1 MRRMQN
7 TPFFLMIP
15 VIVVMLAGCATA
27 PNAGVWDEG
36 AGAGAGDPAAAIRAA
51 DAAEARA
58 AIRSVLTEQVAAWN
72 SGDIEGFMAGYLR
85 SDSLRFASGNSVQ
98 RGWQTTLSRY
108 RRSYPDREAMGT
120 LAFSDLDVDVMS
132 RDRAMVFGRWRL
144 GDAPNDPHG
153 LFTLIFAK
161 VPAGQDEPAWRIIH
175 DHTSAAR

>member
-1 MRRMQN
+1 MQS
-7 TPFFLMIP
+7 TPFFQMIA
-15 VIVVMLAGCATA
+15 VLAVLLAGCAPG
-27 PNAGVWDEG
+27 PNADVRDEG
-36 AGAGAGDPAAAIRAA
+36 ARAGGGAPAGISSAA
-51 DAAEARA
+51 DAAEART
-58 AIRSVLTEQVAAWN
+58 AIRSVLLEQVAAWN
-72 SGDIEGFMAGYLR
+72 RGDIEGFMDGYLR

-120 LAFSDLDVDVMS
+120 LAFSDLDVDVLS

-144 GDAPNDPHG
+144 GDAPTDPQG

-161 VPAGQDEPAWRIIH
+161 VTAGQNEPAWRIIH